1 MNAGTVLLFKDFVFK
16 DGEISPQKLVLILA
30 VPQQKNQS
38 YLCCLATSQQHFKS
52 SQLGCHYEN
61 NYYYIDAR
69 QSDFDK
75 NTWIV
80 FDKIYEFTFAKFL
93 TEGLNKNLI
102 NLFDLEPTLWHA
114 VRNCI
119 SKSED
124 VEIEYIERIKKH

>member
-1 MNAGTVLLFKDFVFK
+1 MNAGTVLLFKDFVFQ
-16 DGEISPQKLVLILA
+16 DGGISPQKLVLILA
-30 VPQQKNQS
+30 VPQKKNQA

-52 SQLGCHYEN
+52 AQLGCHSEN

-69 QSDFDK
+69 HTEFEK

-80 FDKIYEFTFAKFL
+80 FDRIYEFTLAKLL

-102 NLFDLEPTLWHA
+102 NLFDLEPTLWRA
-114 VRNCI
+114 IRNCI

-124 VEIEYIERIKKH
+124 VETLYIERIKKQ